1 HMNLK
6 AQLKAALDE
15 VKKIATKAQDE
26 KRDFT
31 DDEIKQIGEL
41 RTKADDLAAKIK
53 AADEAQASIK
63 SMLAQAKPLEE
74 GKPADH
80 QDIAHVVEGKT
91 LGERF
96 VKSAAYQA
104 FRKNYPSGVG
114 KDTPIS
120 IKAEHIGHVS
130 LKADPNPLN
139 TTDNANLLPQRLP
152 GIDDLT
158 YRWPTNILDL
168 ITNGVASSPLLQYRQ
183 LVSIT
188 SNAGTTAESKTTS
201 GTDKAGGL
209 KPLSTLTTQ
218 TKNASA
224 YTYADGIEV
233 TNQELSDDGALTA
246 LIDGILRQN
255 LMLEMERVVLDGAGT
270 DDEPAGILNTTGVL
284 QQAFATDAITT
295 IRKAKTLLR
304 TSSQTQAQAIV
315 LNPEDDEAFDLA
327 QDTQKRY
334 YGNGPFGVGPQTIWG
349 IPRVVSTRI
358 PVGTA
363 IMGDFSQVQML
374 NLEPT
379 SVLVFNQH
387 KDYAQRNLSYVRAE
401 CRCLQLIRQPAKLA
415 ILALKSA

>member
-1 HMNLK
+1 MNLK

-15 VKKIATKAQDE
+15 VKKIAKKAQDE
-26 KRDFT
+26 KRDFN

-41 RTKADDLAAKIK
+41 RTKADALTAKIK

-74 GKPADH
+74 DKPDGT
-80 QDIAHVVEGKT
+80 QNIAHVVEGKT

-96 VKSAAYQA
+96 VKSAAYQG
-104 FRKNYPSGVG
+104 FRKTYPSGVG

-120 IKAEHIGHVS
+120 IKAEHIGHS
-130 LKADPNPLN
+130 LKADPAPLN
-139 TTDNANLLPQRLP
+139 TADNANLLPQRLP

-188 SNAGTTAESKTTS
+188 SNAGITAESKTTS
-201 GTDKAGGL
+201 GTDKSGGL
-209 KPLSTLTTQ
+209 KPLSTLATQ

-255 LMLEMERVVLDGAGT
+255 LMLEMERVVLSGAGT

-304 TSSQTQAQAIV
+304 TASLTEAQAIV

-334 YGNGPFGVGPQTIWG
+334 YGNGPFGTGPQTIWG
-349 IPRVVSTRI
+349 VPRVVSTRI

-415 ILALKSA
+415 ILSLKSA

>member
-1 HMNLK
+1 MNLK

-15 VKKIATKAQDE
+15 VKKIAKKAQDE
-26 KRDFT
+26 KRDFN

-41 RTKADDLAAKIK
+41 RTKADALTAKIK

-74 GKPADH
+74 DKPDEP
-80 QDIAHVVEGKT
+80 QKIAHVVEGKT

-96 VKSAAYQA
+96 VKSQAYRN
-104 FRKNYPSGVG
+104 FRKTYPSGVG

-120 IKAEHIGHVS
+120 IKAEHIGRMT

-139 TTDNANLLPQRLP
+139 TADNGNLLVQRLP

-158 YRWPTNILDL
+158 YRQPTTILDL
-168 ITNGVASSPLLQYRQ
+168 ITKGTASSPLLQYRQ
-183 LVSIT
+183 LVSIA
-188 SNAGTTAESKTTS
+188 SNAGIVAESKTST
-201 GTDKAGGL
+201 GTDKTGGL
-209 KPLSTLTTQ
+209 KPLSTLDTQ

-255 LMLEMERVVLDGAGT
+255 LDLETERVVLSGAGT

-284 QQAFATDAITT
+284 QQDFATDAITT
-295 IRKAKTLLR
+295 IRKAKTLLS
-304 TSSQTQAQAIV
+304 TTSQTVAQAIV

-327 QDTQKRY
+327 QDANKRY
-334 YGNGPFGVGPQTIWG
+334 YGNGPFGIGPQTIWG
-349 IPRVVSTRI
+349 IPRITSTRI

-363 IMGDFSQVQML
+363 VMGDFSQIQL
-374 NLEPT
+374 LTLEPT

-401 CRCLQLIRQPAKLA
+401 NRALQLIRQPAKLA
-415 ILALKSA
+415 LLAIKSA